1 MRTVRLPVAL
11 TTAVVLMSACSS
23 QPRASTVTSSAPTR
37 TVSAADLPAR
47 QGEMGELTAKGLV
60 DALNQAGFAAPN
72 PVNATAQD
80 CPAIGCVQSVV
91 TDTLRAKSFATTGQ
105 AEIYAKDRDL
115 FQVTTIVVT
124 FAPPMTPAEQDR
136 YRAEIQKLVD

>member
-1 MRTVRLPVAL
+1 MRTVLVPVAL
-11 TTAVVLMSACSS
+11 TTAAVLMAACSS
-23 QPRASTVTSSAPTR
+23 HAPAPTADSSAQP
-37 TVSAADLPAR
+37 VPAGALPDR

-72 PVNATAQD
+72 LVNVTAQD

-105 AEIYAKDRDL
+105 AEIYAKDHDL

-124 FAPPMTPAEQDR
+124 FAPPMTPADQDR

>member
-1 MRTVRLPVAL
+1 MLRVRVPVVL
-11 TTAVVLMSACSS
+11 TAAVVLMSACAS
-23 QPRASTVTSSAPTR
+23 QPAAPAGTTSAP
-37 TVSAADLPAR
+37 AAAVPAGALPDR
-47 QGEMGELTAKGLV
+47 QGEMAELTAKGLV

-91 TDTLRAKSFATTGQ
+91 TDTLRARSFATTGQ
-105 AEIYAKDRDL
+105 AEIYARDHDL

-124 FAPPMTPAEQDR
+124 FAPPMTPADQDR
-136 YRAEIQKLVD
+136 YQAEIKKLVD

>member
-1 MRTVRLPVAL
+1 MLRVRVPVVLA
-11 TTAVVLMSACSS
+11 TAAVLMSACG
-23 QPRASTVTSSAPTR
+23 QPPAPPGTSSVPAPA
-37 TVSAADLPAR
+37 VSAGALPDR

-60 DALNQAGFAAPN
+60 DALNQAGFPAPN

-80 CPAIGCVQSVV
+80 CPASGCVQSVV

-105 AEIYAKDRDL
+105 AEIYARDHDQ

-124 FAPPMTPAEQDR
+124 FAPPMTPADQDR
-136 YRAEIQKLVD
+136 YQAEIKKLVD